1 MSYTDSPLEKIFLR
15 ISENLSHSLKKINTQ
30 PNNITTVG
38 LLSTLFGIYFLFEGS
53 LVCCIIFSLIGQ
65 FCDSL
70 DGYYAKKFNMETTL
84 GHYYDHVVDGIKL
97 LGLLYAIHLR
107 FSTRIK
113 DIHINLLLL
122 ICFFSNINLAVKIR
136 LKKIN
141 NQDYNTSLEPWN
153 KLGSLIGNENNLIQ
167 LSNISRFFDET
178 SILLYILFFIFYIS

>member
-15 ISENLSHSLKKINTQ
+15 TSENLSHYLKKINTQ

-38 LLSTLFGIYFLFEGS
+38 LLATLFGIYFLFEGS
-53 LVCCIIFSLIGQ
+53 IVCCIFFSLIGQ
-65 FCDSL
+65 LCDSA
-70 DGYYAKKFNMETTL
+70 DGYYAKKYNMETTL
-84 GHYYDHVVDGIKL
+84 GHYYDHIVDGIKL

-107 FSTRIK
+107 FGSKIK

-153 KLGSLIGNENNLIQ
+153 KLGSLFGNEDNLI
-167 LSNISRFFDET
+167 LISNISRFFDET
-178 SILLYILFFIFYIS
+178 SIILYILFFVFYIS

>member
-84 GHYYDHVVDGIKL
+84 
-97 LGLLYAIHLR
+97 
-107 FSTRIK
+107 
-113 DIHINLLLL
+113 DITMIM
-122 ICFFSNINLAVKIR
+122 
-136 LKKIN
+136 
-141 NQDYNTSLEPWN
+141 
-153 KLGSLIGNENNLIQ
+153 
-167 LSNISRFFDET
+167 LSMALN
-178 SILLYILFFIFYIS
+178 Y